1 MTCGEG
7 DDLKS
12 TRGAEVTEAPE
23 VTVRYWA
30 AARDAAGAAQELLRA
45 DTLAAVIT
53 AAADRH
59 GQRLAE
65 VLARCSFLV
74 DEEPA
79 GRRDPAT
86 IPLRAGSVVEA
97 LPPFAGG

>member
-1 MTCGEG
+1 
-7 DDLKS
+7 
-12 TRGAEVTEAPE
+12 VTELAE

-30 AARDAAGAAQELLRA
+30 AARDAAGVTEEPLQA
-45 DTLAAVIT
+45 DTLAAVI
-53 AAADRH
+53 AAATERH
-59 GQRLAE
+59 GPRLAE

-86 IPLRAGSVVEA
+86 IPLRPGSVVEA

>member
-1 MTCGEG
+1 M
-7 DDLKS
+7 
-12 TRGAEVTEAPE
+12 GAEVVSNRRVAATVADVAE

-30 AARDAAGAAQELLRA
+30 AARDAAGVTEERLTAG
-45 DTLAAVIT
+45 TLAGAI
-53 AAADRH
+53 AAAGDRH
-59 GQRLAE
+59 GAA
-65 VLARCSFLV
+65 LARVLSLCSFLI

-86 IPLRAGSVVEA
+86 LTLRPGSVIEA